1 MKRGTFN
8 RVSLNIELQILTVI
22 ARTYICPLP
31 QLTLAAE
38 IIFMIR
44 WRTVNYPGPSSKHIQ
59 MENKFEESILLAEQL
74 HRPQISCLPATHPAS
89 TILPDK

>member
-1 MKRGTFN
+1 MSG
-8 RVSLNIELQILTVI
+8 
-22 ARTYICPLP
+22 PLP
-31 QLTLAAE
+31 QLTLTAE

-44 WRTVNYPGPSSKHIQ
+44 WRTVNYPGPSSKHTQ